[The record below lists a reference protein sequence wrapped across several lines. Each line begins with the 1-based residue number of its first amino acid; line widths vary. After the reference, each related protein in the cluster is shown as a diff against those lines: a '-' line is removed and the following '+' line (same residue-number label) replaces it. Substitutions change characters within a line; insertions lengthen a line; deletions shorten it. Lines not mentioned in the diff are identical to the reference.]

1 MFGSRSGMM
10 AERVLPSVFGGGEL
24 RDLVWMSLF
33 AILIWKNMQSSM
45 IPSHFLYY
53 LHYAAYYHSTGTPS
67 LGQSTDP
74 CDKIVSNFL
83 QYQTAGS
90 ADPNPTL
97 RHVWGRFI
105 RIW

>member
-45 IPSHFLYY
+45 IPSYFYIIYIMRHI
-53 LHYAAYYHSTGTPS
+53 TP
-67 LGQSTDP
+67 
-74 CDKIVSNFL
+74 L
-83 QYQTAGS
+83 QVRLAS
-90 ADPNPTL
+90 AKAPTL
-97 RHVWGRFI
+97 AI
-105 RIW
+105 R